1 MWLHVNKVSQPYSWQ
16 HKWAGCLMLHECFS
30 VLESHSQQWKEF
42 ASFMSVQNSFLSLSK
57 ASFLPS
63 FLPVS
68 DICCLSISDSPMS
81 FTANSTPPP
90 LFFLSHHFL
99 HSSYFQP
106 LGWEFENLPDCKDSN
121 PKFNSR
127 EYFKSSF

>member
-16 HKWAGCLMLHECFS
+16 HKWAGCLMLHECFF
-30 VLESHSQQWKEF
+30 VLESYSQQWKEF

-63 FLPVS
+63 FRSVIFVVFLFRIRLWILLP
-68 DICCLSISDSPMS
+68 IQH
-81 FTANSTPPP
+81 PPF
-90 LFFLSHHFL
+90 FFLSHRFL

-106 LGWEFENLPDCKDSN
+106 WGWEFEIYLISRIRIINLTVGSTLRVLLDH
-121 PKFNSR
+121 
-127 EYFKSSF
+127 